1 MKKRTKSSSDN
12 PLPAAEN
19 QNLIHYKNLT
29 ETEKL
34 LWKRSKNY

>member
-1 MKKRTKSSSDN
+1 MKKRTVSSSDN

-19 QNLIHYKNLT
+19 KISIHYKNLT

-34 LWKRSKNY
+34 LWKRSRNY

>member
-19 QNLIHYKNLT
+19 LIFIHYKNPT